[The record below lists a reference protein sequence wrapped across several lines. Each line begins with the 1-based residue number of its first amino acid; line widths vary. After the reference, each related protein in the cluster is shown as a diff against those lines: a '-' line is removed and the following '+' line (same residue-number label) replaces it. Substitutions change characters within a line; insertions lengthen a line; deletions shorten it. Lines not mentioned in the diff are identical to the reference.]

1 MIAVFATLFALQAP
15 PARAAPRSQQSGAA
29 APAQPQ
35 PAAPGRSAPAT
46 GTTGPRANGT
56 PPTQQPAPP
65 AVGPRRFG
73 RFELDQPK
81 EQLAKLPDLK
91 DCADGL
97 VPSSG
102 HAECAVP
109 RDPDRIARV
118 QIAWDDTKPGGEIV
132 ALRLIFDPQLAPAL
146 TDLEWQLTRGW
157 GAPVLEQ
164 LRREKDQKVFTLQ
177 WEDADH
183 RATVEAQGALAQP
196 SRAVAVVLERRP
208 PPLPPELSGLHPRPF
223 PGIRLKLVRRL
234 EWDGQPYAIVWGSSL
249 TPGQEAVG
257 ESGSAWATQRG
268 YVGLWKQEPASGQRP
283 KRWRQ
288 IWERVT
294 GEDDEE
300 NERIS
305 RVETRD
311 LTGDGAPDVEI
322 ELSCETCGRTASEVM
337 VKTVRAGKLVDLLN
351 KRDLFRAQVEFDA
364 GRVRIR
370 QPDGEEDSDLTVSTY
385 SYDRGKGAFVL
396 AREERISRS
405 PPPATD
411 R

>member
-1 MIAVFATLFALQAP
+1 MIAAFATLLALQTPTARAPRAQQSPPPAPVQPAPPGRAALPGGSAGPRGNVTPVPAQQAP
-15 PARAAPRSQQSGAA
+15 PAL
-29 APAQPQ
+29 
-35 PAAPGRSAPAT
+35 
-46 GTTGPRANGT
+46 
-56 PPTQQPAPP
+56 
-65 AVGPRRFG
+65 GPRRFG
-73 RFELDQPK
+73 RFELDQSK
-81 EQLAKLPDLK
+81 EQLGRLPDLK
-91 DCADGL
+91 ECADAL
-97 VPSSG
+97 APASG
-102 HAECAVP
+102 HADCAVP

-118 QIAWDDTKPGGEIV
+118 QIAWEDSKPGGEIV
-132 ALRLIFDPQLAPAL
+132 ALRLLFDPQVAPAL

-177 WEDADH
+177 WEDAEH

-196 SRAVAVVLERRP
+196 SRAIAVVLERRP
-208 PPLPPELSGLHPRPF
+208 APLPAELAGLHPRPF
-223 PGIRLKLVRRL
+223 PGVRLKLVRRV
-234 EWDGQPYAIVWGSSL
+234 EWDGQGHAVVWGTSL

-257 ESGSAWATQRG
+257 EAGPSWATQRG
-268 YVGLWKQEPASGQRP
+268 YVGLWKLEQATAQRP
-283 KRWRQ
+283 RRWRA

-294 GEDDEE
+294 GDEDEE

-305 RVETRD
+305 RVDTRD
-311 LTGDGAPDVEI
+311 ITGDGAPDVEV
-322 ELSCETCGRTASEVM
+322 ELSCETCGRTASEVV

-351 KRDLFRAQVEFDA
+351 KRDLFRAQVDFEQ

-370 QPDGEEDSDLTVSTY
+370 QPDGDEDSSLTVSTY

-405 PPPATD
+405 PPPD

>member
-1 MIAVFATLFALQAP
+1 MIAVVATLLALQAP
-15 PARAAPRSQQSGAA
+15 PARAPRAQQSAPPAPAQPAAPTGRTTPPAGAAPRANGAA
-29 APAQPQ
+29 APAQQ
-35 PAAPGRSAPAT
+35 T
-46 GTTGPRANGT
+46 
-56 PPTQQPAPP
+56 APP
-65 AVGPRRFG
+65 AVAPRRFG
-73 RFELDQPK
+73 RFDLDQSK
-81 EQLAKLPDLK
+81 EQLARLPDLK
-91 DCADGL
+91 ECADAL
-97 VPSSG
+97 APASG
-102 HAECAVP
+102 HADCAVP

-118 QIAWDDTKPGGEIV
+118 QVAWEDTKPGGEIV
-132 ALRLIFDPQLAPAL
+132 ALRLLFDPQVAPAL

-177 WEDADH
+177 WEDAEH

-208 PPLPPELSGLHPRPF
+208 APLPAELAGLHPRPF
-223 PGIRLKLVRRL
+223 PGVRLKLVRRI
-234 EWDGQPYAIVWGSSL
+234 EWDGQAHAVVWGTSL

-268 YVGLWKQEPASGQRP
+268 YVGLWKLEPATAQRP
-283 KRWRQ
+283 RRWRS

-294 GEDDEE
+294 GEEDED

-305 RVETRD
+305 RVDTRD
-311 LTGDGAPDVEI
+311 ITGDGAPDVEV
-322 ELSCETCGRTASEVM
+322 ELSCETCGRTASEV
-337 VKTVRAGKLVDLLN
+337 VIKTVRAGKLVDLLN
-351 KRDLFRAQVEFDA
+351 KRDLFRAQVDFEA

-370 QPDGEEDSDLTVSTY
+370 EPDGDEESGLTVSTY

-396 AREERISRS
+396 AREERVSRS
-405 PPPATD
+405 PPPD

>member
-1 MIAVFATLFALQAP
+1 MIAIFAILLATQAP
-15 PARAAPRSQQSGAA
+15 PARTPRSQQSAPAPPSQPQTGAPGRTA
-29 APAQPQ
+29 PSPGPAGARTNGAPAPAQP
-35 PAAPGRSAPAT
+35 
-46 GTTGPRANGT
+46 
-56 PPTQQPAPP
+56 PPV
-65 AVGPRRFG
+65 AVAPRRFG
-73 RFELDQPK
+73 RFDLDQPK
-81 EQLAKLPDLK
+81 EQLARLADLK
-91 DCADGL
+91 DCAEAL
-97 VPSSG
+97 APASG
-102 HAECAVP
+102 HADCAVP

-118 QIAWDDTKPGGEIV
+118 QVAWEDSKPGGEIV
-132 ALRLIFDPQLAPAL
+132 ALRLMFDPQLAPPL

-164 LRREKDQKVFTLQ
+164 LRREKDQKLFTLQ
-177 WEDADH
+177 WEDAEH

-196 SRAVAVVLERRP
+196 SRAVAVVLERRAA
-208 PPLPPELSGLHPRPF
+208 PLPPELAGLHPRPF

-234 EWDGQPYAIVWGSSL
+234 EWDGQAYAIVWGTSL
-249 TPGQEAVG
+249 TPGQEALG
-257 ESGSAWATQRG
+257 EAGPAWPTQRG

-288 IWERVT
+288 IWERIT

-305 RVETRD
+305 RVDTRD
-311 LTGDGAPDVEI
+311 LTGDGAPDVEV

-351 KRDLFRAQVEFDA
+351 KRDLFRAQVEFDQ

-370 QPDGEEDSDLTVSTY
+370 QPDGDEDSDLTVSTY

-405 PPPATD
+405 PPPPE